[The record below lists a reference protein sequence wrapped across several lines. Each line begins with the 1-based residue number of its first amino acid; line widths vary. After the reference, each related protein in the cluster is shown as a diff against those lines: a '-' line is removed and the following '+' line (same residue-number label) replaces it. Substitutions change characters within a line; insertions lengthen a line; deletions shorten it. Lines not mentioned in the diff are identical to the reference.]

1 MLFSDAGGSQQ
12 VSILSIKHSDAVVD
26 VDKLEE
32 EFKGR
37 IWVGRRLGIS
47 KAAEPILM
55 AVIFDVC
62 RSSTLS

>member
-1 MLFSDAGGSQQ
+1 M
-12 VSILSIKHSDAVVD
+12 VD

-55 AVIFDVC
+55 AVIFDVVVPPF
-62 RSSTLS
+62 SIEAPSG